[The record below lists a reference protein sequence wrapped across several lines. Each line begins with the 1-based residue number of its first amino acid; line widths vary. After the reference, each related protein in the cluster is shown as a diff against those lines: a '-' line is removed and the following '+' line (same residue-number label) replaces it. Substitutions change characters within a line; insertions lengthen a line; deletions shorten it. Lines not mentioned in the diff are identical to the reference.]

1 MLDFVQTFPG
11 GIWGVLILLAAFA
24 AGWSLTGLL
33 KK

>member
-1 MLDFVQTFPG
+1 MWDFFQTFPG

-24 AGWSLTGLL
+24 AAWSLMGWL